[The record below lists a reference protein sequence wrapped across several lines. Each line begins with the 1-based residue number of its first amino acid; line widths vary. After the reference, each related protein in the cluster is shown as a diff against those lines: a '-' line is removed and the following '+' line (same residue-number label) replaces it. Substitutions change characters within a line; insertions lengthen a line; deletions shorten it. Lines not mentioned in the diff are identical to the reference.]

1 MKRITKL
8 VCALCLGAAVAMA
21 TVPATPA
28 LAKPPSSTK
37 PGNEAV
43 SDCYSHGRLT
53 RHYTKAE
60 LRKALAVMPAYVQQY
75 SNCQS
80 VLQAALAGGSVEANG
95 SGGGGG
101 SSISTPLIIVIVVV
115 VLAILA
121 FAGLLIRRS
130 RRLAARGSAADA
142 PTEVIEP
149 DRRTTGDRHDGGDGG
164 PAP

>member
-1 MKRITKL
+1 
-8 VCALCLGAAVAMA
+8 MA

-37 PGNEAV
+37 PGNPAV

-60 LRKALAVMPAYVQQY
+60 LRKALAVMSAYVKQY

-80 VLQAALAGGSVEANG
+80 VSRTRSPAAASTANG

-101 SSISTPLIIVIVVV
+101 SSISTPVIIVIVVV
-115 VLAILA
+115 VLAIVT
-121 FAGLLIRRS
+121 FGGLLIRR
-130 RRLAARGSAADA
+130 RRAAGERAAAAGDQ
-142 PTEVIEP
+142 PTQVIEP
-149 DRRTTGDRHDGGDGG
+149 ETRQMDDGHDREPGG